1 MVRPARIAAVGGGA
15 LGDGGNATKPDG
27 GTGVFLDGGAVADLG
42 CVSSPGAPA
51 WLACALAVAL
61 GLGIRRRR

>member
-1 MVRPARIAAVGGGA
+1 MVRPARIAAVGG
-15 LGDGGNATKPDG
+15 
-27 GTGVFLDGGAVADLG
+27 VVVADLG
-42 CVSSPGAPA
+42 CVSSPGALA